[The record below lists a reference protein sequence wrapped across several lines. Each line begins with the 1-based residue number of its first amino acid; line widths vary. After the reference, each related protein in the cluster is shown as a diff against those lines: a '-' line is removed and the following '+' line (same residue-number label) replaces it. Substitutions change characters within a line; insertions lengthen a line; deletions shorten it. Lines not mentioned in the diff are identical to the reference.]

1 MDEQQELNASRERL
15 LNAAESLFI
24 SGGFA
29 AVKLKHIAQRLG
41 VKESAIYYHF
51 PKGKEDLFVAVMHR
65 TIERHRTGIA
75 DAIAGAGDDWVAQLR
90 AIGHWLVSQP
100 AIDVLRLSKSDLPS
114 LEPNAAQHLEDSIY
128 DAINMPIREV
138 LERAHRSGD
147 AVVDD
152 ADLMAGLFV
161 GITAATDVIKAE
173 WNSKSKT
180 EMVDS
185 IVSTLVNGL
194 RRR

>member
-1 MDEQQELNASRERL
+1 MSEKQELNASRERL

-41 VKESAIYYHF
+41 VKESAIYYHC

-65 TIERHRTGIA
+65 TIERHRNGIA
-75 DAIAGAGDDWVAQLR
+75 DAIAGAGDDWVSQLR
-90 AIGHWLVSQP
+90 AVGHWLVSQP
-100 AIDVLRLSKSDLPS
+100 AIDVLRMSNSDLPS
-114 LEPNAAQHLEDSIY
+114 LESDVAQHLEDSIY
-128 DAINMPIREV
+128 VAINLPIKEI
-138 LERAHRSGD
+138 LDRAHQSGD

-161 GITAATDVIKAE
+161 GITAAMDAIKPE
-173 WNSKSKT
+173 WNSKNKH
-180 EMVDS
+180 EMVNS
-185 IVSTLVNGL
+185 VVATLVNGL